1 MDPMALGRPG
11 LSRRAVLRTA
21 AAVAAGGL
29 LADGSLGGCAS
40 AAGADGRTVVT
51 VWSWLT
57 GMDKYIAAFNAS
69 QRDVHVQLS
78 VITSGLKGGYA
89 QQINAIKANNAP
101 DIMHVEYQ
109 ALPQMLL
116 TGGMREITADLADLG
131 PGYTPAAW
139 NSVRPDGRTWAVP
152 MDVAPM
158 VFYYRKDLFDAHGIP
173 VPVTWQDF
181 RRAAAAVK
189 AADPSARITTFPLND
204 GSFFA
209 GMCWQAGDPWW
220 RIDHDAWA
228 VDVNGPGTV
237 RTAEQWQQFIADDLV
252 ATSPTGDQAWIAA
265 IHNGRLWGL
274 LGAAW
279 NVGTFAKSVPA
290 DTGRWAVAT
299 MPTWDGRPANGMQGG
314 SAFAVSKQSTV
325 AEAALTFLRWLST
338 DPAVVRIGSTFT
350 APFPGY
356 NTSRTLAR
364 SVFRSTFFLGPPVY
378 QVLDEAARRVPD
390 WTWGPNSLGL
400 FSVVADTFS
409 SVRSGQ
415 TMLPDAVRAVQARAV
430 ADMRG
435 RGLSVVDGAAR

>member
-1 MDPMALGRPG
+1 MDPTMGGNVVLA
-11 LSRRAVLRTA
+11 RRTVLRAGA
-21 AAVAAGGL
+21 ALAAGGL
-29 LADGSLGGCAS
+29 VGGCAS
-40 AAGADGRTVVT
+40 SAAADGRTVVRI
-51 VWSWLT
+51 WSWLT
-57 GMDKYIAAFNAS
+57 GMDKYIAAFNAA
-69 QRDVHVQLS
+69 QREVRVELS

-116 TGGMREITADLADLG
+116 TGGMREITTEVADLG

-158 VFYYRKDLFDAHGIP
+158 VFYYRKDLFDRHGIP
-173 VPVTWQDF
+173 VPLTWQDF
-181 RRAAAAVK
+181 AAAAAAVR

-220 RIDHDAWA
+220 RIEDNAWA
-228 VDVNGPGTV
+228 VDVSGPGTV
-237 RTAEQWQQFIADDLV
+237 RTAEQWQRFITDGLV
-252 ATSPTGDQAWIAA
+252 ATSPTGDQDWIAS

-279 NVGTFAKSVPA
+279 NVGTFAKSVPK

-314 SAFAVSKQSTV
+314 SAFAVSKQSKV
-325 AEAALTFLRWLST
+325 AGAALTFLRWLST
-338 DPAVVRIGSTFT
+338 DPAVVRIGATFT
-350 APFPGY
+350 APFPGF
-356 NTSRTLAR
+356 NASRNLAR
-364 SVFRSTFFLGPPVY
+364 SVFKSTYFVGSPVY
-378 QVLDEAARRVPD
+378 EVLDEAARRVPQ

-400 FSVVADTFS
+400 FSVVADSLSDS
-409 SVRSGQ
+409 SI
-415 TMLPDAVRAVQARAV
+415 PDAVRSVQARAV
-430 ADMRG
+430 ADMRD
-435 RGLSVVDGAAR
+435 RGLSVVDGGKR